1 MKLKKF
7 AAIDIG
13 SNAIRILIA
22 NIIQTK
28 NDIVFQKN
36 SLIRSPV
43 RLGEDS
49 FSLGEISPKSL
60 NRFVKTMKAFKLL
73 MNIHGVSHYKAFA
86 TSALR
91 EANNSSHVIKTVK
104 KKAGIKVEI
113 IDGTK
118 EAEIIS
124 NSKISEFIN
133 TQKTFLF
140 VDVGGG
146 STEFTFINEGIHIV
160 SKSFKI
166 GTVRLINNLIDDRV
180 WIGIENWIKK
190 NSMKYEKITL
200 MGSGGNIN
208 KLFKLSNI
216 KEGKPLS
223 KIHQPIADSEQ
234 LIEASDKL
242 SQYMT
247 KQEIKRWVWTITT
260 NNNLSEFTEINKPS
274 ISNFENLYFRVETQT
289 SAPIDDETSIF
300 FIKIDVLPLKEVWSK
315 HILDSINSMSDNILN
330 YKGLVEVKDFLNRMD
345 L

>member
-22 NIIQTK
+22 NIIQT
-28 NDIVFQKN
+28 DHEVVFQKN

-49 FSLGEISPKSL
+49 FTLGEISPKSL
-60 NRFVKTMKAFKLL
+60 KRFVSTMKAFKLL
-73 MNIHGVSHYKAFA
+73 MKIHGVSHYKAYA

-118 EAEIIS
+118 EAKIIF

-146 STEFTFINEGIHIV
+146 STEFTFINEGNHIV

-166 GTVRLINNLIDDRV
+166 GTVRLINNLVDDRV

-190 NSMKYEKITL
+190 NSMKYQKITL

-208 KLFKLSNI
+208 KLFKLSNV

-223 KIHQPIADSEQ
+223 KI
-234 LIEASDKL
+234 KL
-242 SQYMT
+242 SQLF
-247 KQEIKRWVWTITT
+247 KQLE
-260 NNNLSEFTEINKPS
+260 E
-274 ISNFENLYFRVETQT
+274 
-289 SAPIDDETSIF
+289 
-300 FIKIDVLPLKEVWSK
+300 
-315 HILDSINSMSDNILN
+315 LN
-330 YKGLVEVKDFLNRMD
+330 YDERVLKFELNPDRADVIVPAARIYLKALEWSGGQKIYVPRFGLSDGMIKYMYKNLNGRS
-345 L
+345 

>member
-22 NIIQTK
+22 NIIQT
-28 NDIVFQKN
+28 DHDVIFQKN

-49 FSLGEISPKSL
+49 FTLGEISPKSL
-60 NRFVKTMKAFKLL
+60 KRFVKTMKAFKLL

-91 EANNSSHVIKTVK
+91 EANNSSYVIKTVK

-146 STEFTFINEGIHIV
+146 STEFTFINEGNHVV

-190 NSMKYEKITL
+190 NSMKYDKITL

-223 KIHQPIADSEQ
+223 KI
-234 LIEASDKL
+234 KL
-242 SQYMT
+242 SQLFNQLE
-247 KQEIKRWVWTITT
+247 K
-260 NNNLSEFTEINKPS
+260 
-274 ISNFENLYFRVETQT
+274 
-289 SAPIDDETSIF
+289 
-300 FIKIDVLPLKEVWSK
+300 
-315 HILDSINSMSDNILN
+315 LN
-330 YKGLVEVKDFLNRMD
+330 YEHRILKFELNPDRADVIVPAARIYLKALEWSGGQKIYVPRFGLSDGMIKYMYKSFNSRS
-345 L
+345 

>member
-1 MKLKKF
+1 LKLKKF

-22 NIIQTK
+22 NIIQTEH
-28 NDIVFQKN
+28 NVVFQKN

-49 FSLGEISPKSL
+49 FTLGEISPKSL
-60 NRFVKTMKAFKLL
+60 KRFVKTMKAFKLL

-91 EANNSSHVIKTVK
+91 EANNSSYVIETVK
-104 KKAGIKVEI
+104 KKAGIKIEI

-146 STEFTFINEGIHIV
+146 STEFTFINEGNHVV

-180 WIGIENWIKK
+180 WIGIEKWIKK

-223 KIHQPIADSEQ
+223 KI
-234 LIEASDKL
+234 KL
-242 SQYMT
+242 SQLF
-247 KQEIKRWVWTITT
+247 KQLEK
-260 NNNLSEFTEINKPS
+260 
-274 ISNFENLYFRVETQT
+274 
-289 SAPIDDETSIF
+289 
-300 FIKIDVLPLKEVWSK
+300 
-315 HILDSINSMSDNILN
+315 LN
-330 YKGLVEVKDFLNRMD
+330 YEERVLKFELNPDRADVIVPAARIYLKALEWSGGQKIYVPRFGLSDGMIKYMYKSFNSRS
-345 L
+345 

>member
-22 NIIQTK
+22 NIIQT
-28 NDIVFQKN
+28 DHDVIFQKN

-49 FSLGEISPKSL
+49 FTLGEISPKNL
-60 NRFVKTMKAFKLL
+60 KRFVKTMKAFKLL

-91 EANNSSHVIKTVK
+91 EANNSSYVIETVK
-104 KKAGIKVEI
+104 KKAGIKIEI

-146 STEFTFINEGIHIV
+146 STEFTFINEGNHIV

-180 WIGIENWIKK
+180 WVGIEKWIKK
-190 NSMKYEKITL
+190 NTMKDDKITL

-223 KIHQPIADSEQ
+223 KI
-234 LIEASDKL
+234 KL
-242 SQYMT
+242 SQLFNQLE
-247 KQEIKRWVWTITT
+247 K
-260 NNNLSEFTEINKPS
+260 
-274 ISNFENLYFRVETQT
+274 
-289 SAPIDDETSIF
+289 
-300 FIKIDVLPLKEVWSK
+300 
-315 HILDSINSMSDNILN
+315 LN
-330 YKGLVEVKDFLNRMD
+330 YEQRILKFELNPDRADVIVPAARIYLKALEWSGGQQIYVPRFGLSDGMIKYMYKNFNNRPNRE
-345 L
+345 

>member
-22 NIIQTK
+22 NIIQTEH
-28 NDIVFQKN
+28 NVVFQKN

-49 FSLGEISPKSL
+49 FTLGEISPKSL
-60 NRFVKTMKAFKLL
+60 KRFVKTMKAFKLL

-91 EANNSSHVIKTVK
+91 EANNSSYVIKTVK

-118 EAEIIS
+118 EAEIIF
-124 NSKISEFIN
+124 NSKIPEFIN

-146 STEFTFINEGIHIV
+146 STEFTFINEGNHVV

-223 KIHQPIADSEQ
+223 KI
-234 LIEASDKL
+234 KL
-242 SQYMT
+242 SQLF
-247 KQEIKRWVWTITT
+247 KQLEK
-260 NNNLSEFTEINKPS
+260 
-274 ISNFENLYFRVETQT
+274 
-289 SAPIDDETSIF
+289 
-300 FIKIDVLPLKEVWSK
+300 
-315 HILDSINSMSDNILN
+315 LN
-330 YKGLVEVKDFLNRMD
+330 YEERVLKFELNPDRADVIVPAARIYLKALEWSGGQKIYVPRFGLSDGMIKYMYKSFNSRS
-345 L
+345 